1 MKFKMQSLTDIWK
14 ESKLYV
20 MGFVALLGITVG
32 TAFTYQNVIKP
43 LSSTVSISSVKA
55 ATDDETPDLS
65 YSMYDMSAWLS
76 AYYNAATSPTGYK
89 VLAQETD
96 PAEYSG
102 HALLSSAAVEAA
114 KDAEGD
120 DKWHYATKSWFVN
133 EDGDGVGGKIG
144 GGGSLLGFP
153 DTEVVD
159 GGIIGFLSSKTSAST
174 TDYSFDSLKSGE
186 EWNSLQAYAYY
197 GASLEALG
205 IDSSMGG
212 GIMGWHPIRML
223 GGAIIWLAYIIV
235 SFVEKLFALAIAILQ
250 VTNPFKWFATAMSYT
265 WTTADSGPLAGL
277 TNLVSSTYKIFAN
290 FGWVIMIPIIV
301 STLIFM
307 LIFTGGG
314 RQNPNLDQKRRNKFR
329 YGLIYF
335 FFLAVGVPFLGTAYT
350 AGLDAMSASF
360 GTGFGSNSFSADS
373 VVLSTY
379 VDNSRWIEQNRM
391 YLPDS
396 AVVVWDTGAGD
407 VTPQSKAAVRQTALA
422 INALNSTSAK
432 NAQNVTDGLNWNFNN
447 DDSDQSNNVVNVSN
461 VLWKYMIGEVY
472 EAGTWDTKVKSYLLQ
487 QAAGSSE
494 EDLNFAKSLTVSA
507 LELTSGREGYQYL
520 GYVNPNV
527 VSEQGGG
534 GITVEDGTFFTWKKD
549 DPIKYGSAPNI
560 FLNKGFADGGDGG
573 ITITTPNG
581 ANQLVLKT
589 NSAINTQDPGFS
601 SNQTV
606 TMSYLEMY
614 NYLNSKFT
622 SNKVRVYSTNALT
635 SNFSRESHAEVN
647 QVGSGYVHKF
657 LIWFNSTIMILGLG
671 ILAVGYAFGM
681 LIGAFRRYWTVIT
694 AIFTGTLGMQKGMVQ
709 ATAGTVM
716 LIAETLGTLVI
727 YELVK
732 TFYIGIPSLIEG
744 AFASIGTSGING
756 TALAN
761 LGFGTASINAFGF
774 IGMIFA
780 LILSSIILI
789 WSTLMLLRIRKPILD
804 IMDTTFTGLI
814 NKLFY
819 GDGNVPD
826 DAPKGVNPGESG
838 GMNSAVGAV
847 GGVIA
852 GALGSNVDGAD
863 GNDGGDGA
871 GWNDSDAETA
881 ANGEASS
888 SSGMDD
894 GDGPD
899 ARVAASRDTEE
910 TGAEVGEQGKLDRS
924 GQLGSGLASSE
935 SASEDDVSET
945 GSSVGGANQNVD
957 DSEDGVDDVASS
969 VSGVNAPVSATSSGS
984 QGSDQSSDVNAN
996 ESSPTSIS
1004 DDDTVSIN
1012 ATQSATSSSPSGGL
1026 SPDADNESVG
1036 ESSPVKSS
1044 VEDNDTVQASN
1055 VVSMAEGAKRLAEK
1069 RGQGTENAKAVQG
1082 NESEIAAS
1090 AQADAEKV
1098 TSGQNGEH
1106 ETVGKQLQQRN
1117 ANGVGVGESNRVAQ
1131 AQAQSLARNDVNRG
1145 LSEGT
1150 DAVNQALDQVQQ
1162 GGGTSSEEHAVQTA
1176 TPSVGD
1182 SKTNSSGVI
1191 AQQSAPVNLAKRLA
1205 QATVNATLAGAGLQ
1219 ERDFS
1224 QSGNHTQ
1231 QANSG
1236 LNSSAT
1242 SVGANNRQQQQA
1254 TQQQSMR
1261 QAGAQKVQNAANKV
1275 QQKAEQAMNTPV
1287 VKAAGAFVGANMKL
1301 AQATTKVASPMV
1313 NKAVN
1318 DIARTAKETMSLSG
1332 TGNSNAN
1339 SNYYYDQLDDRR
1351 NKTRQAANSYEPRQN
1366 TQRERTDARIRRTS
1380 RPR

>member
-32 TAFTYQNVIKP
+32 AAFTYQNVIKP

-55 ATDDETPDLS
+55 ADDEKMDLS

-89 VLAQETD
+89 VLAQKTD
-96 PAEYSG
+96 PDEYSG
-102 HALLSSAAVEAA
+102 YALLSSAAVEAA

-133 EDGDGVGGKIG
+133 DEGDGVGGKIG
-144 GGGSLLGFP
+144 GGGALLGFP
-153 DTEVVD
+153 DKEVVD

-174 TDYSFDSLKSGE
+174 TDYSFDSLKSGTQ
-186 EWNSLQAYAYY
+186 WNSLQAYAYY

-265 WTTADSGPLAGL
+265 WTTSDAGVLSGLV
-277 TNLVSSTYKIFAN
+277 NLVSSTYKIFAN

-301 STLIFM
+301 ATLIFM

-314 RQNPNLDQKRRNKFR
+314 RQNSKLDQKRRNKFR
-329 YGLIYF
+329 YGIIYF

-360 GTGFGSNSFSADS
+360 GTGFGANSFSADS
-373 VVLSTY
+373 VILSTY
-379 VDNSRWIEQNRM
+379 VDNSRWIERNRM

-396 AVVVWDTGAGD
+396 AVVVWDTDTGD
-407 VTPQSKAAVRQTALA
+407 VTAQSKAAVRQTALA
-422 INALNSTSAK
+422 INALNSPSAK

-447 DDSDQSNNVVNVSN
+447 DDSDQSNNVVDVSN

-472 EAGTWDTKVKSYLLQ
+472 EAGTWETKVKSYLLQ
-487 QAAGSSE
+487 EAAGSSE

-527 VSEQGGG
+527 VSEHGG
-534 GITVEDGTFFTWKKD
+534 GITVKDGTFFTWKKD

-589 NSAINTQDPGFS
+589 NSAINTEIPGFS

-622 SNKVRVYSTNALT
+622 SNKVRVYSTNALA

-657 LIWFNSTIMILGLG
+657 LIWFNSTIMLLGLAV
-671 ILAVGYAFGM
+671 LAVGYAFGM
-681 LIGAFRRYWTVIT
+681 LIGAFRRYWTVIA

-732 TFYIGIPSLIEG
+732 TFYIGIPSLMEG

-761 LGFGTASINAFGF
+761 LGFGTASTNALGF
-774 IGMIFA
+774 IGIIFA

-789 WSTLMLLRIRKPILD
+789 WATLMLLRIRKPILD

-847 GGVIA
+847 GGAIA

-863 GNDGGDGA
+863 GNDDGDGT

-881 ANGEASS
+881 ANGEVSS

-899 ARVAASRDTEE
+899 ARVASSRDTEE

-935 SASEDDVSET
+935 SESENDVSET
-945 GSSVGGANQNVD
+945 GSSVGEANQNVGE
-957 DSEDGVDDVASS
+957 SEDGVDDVASS
-969 VSGVNAPVSATSSGS
+969 VRGVNAPVSATSSGS
-984 QGSDQSSDVNAN
+984 QGSDQSSDVSASDSN
-996 ESSPTSIS
+996 PTSIS

-1069 RGQGTENAKAVQG
+1069 RGQGTENDQGVQG

-1090 AQADAEKV
+1090 AQANAEKV
-1098 TSGQNGEH
+1098 APGQNGEQ

-1117 ANGVGVGESNRVAQ
+1117 ANGVGVGESNSVAQ
-1131 AQAQSLARNDVNRG
+1131 AQAQSLARNAVNRG
-1145 LSEGT
+1145 VAEGT

-1261 QAGAQKVQNAANKV
+1261 QAGAQKVQNTANKV

-1287 VKAAGAFVGANMKL
+1287 GKVAGAFVGANMKL
-1301 AQATTKVASPMV
+1301 AKATTKVASPV
-1313 NKAVN
+1313 VDRAVG

-1332 TGNSNAN
+1332 TGKRDAN

-1351 NKTRQAANSYEPRQN
+1351 NKTRQTANSYEPRQN
-1366 TQRERTDARIRRTS
+1366 TQRERTDARIRRTR